1 MLRSF
6 SMSWN
11 AMLLVLLTLYSVIH
25 FIINSLPNVIVS
37 VLIED
42 IQLGNST
49 SLLPGYL
56 SIEVLS

>member
-1 MLRSF
+1 
-6 SMSWN
+6 
-11 AMLLVLLTLYSVIH
+11 MLLVLLTLYSVIH

-42 IQLGNST
+42 IQLGNSK